1 MTETVKV
8 GTRQITYDDIFH
20 RVSMNGEWQIS
31 LSPTQYRI
39 FRSFFSSLSGEGGGQ
54 GFTQKD
60 FTIISF
66 LYKVQLQQAVGLTL
80 PTLKKHISNINNRL
94 WVHGIQI
101 QSFHEGYFLVCKSQE
116 PESRHV

>member
-20 RVSMNGEWQIS
+20 RVSVNGGRQIS

-39 FRSFFSSLSGEGGGQ
+39 FRSFFPPLSGEGEGY

-66 LYKVQLQQAVGLTL
+66 LYKAQLQQAVGLTL

-94 WVHGIQI
+94 WMHGIQI
-101 QSFHEGYFLVCKSQE
+101 QSFREGYFLVCKSQE
-116 PESRHV
+116 PESHYI